1 MNVRTPALGLLCAVG
16 LLVVGCG
23 GRPAASSESGAS
35 LVRSDALAYVSV
47 DTDLGSDQW
56 KQLDEL
62 SHRFPDRELA
72 LSKLEQALAKHGV
85 DYEDDVE
92 PALGPEV
99 DVAVVS
105 AGTKDTTKVVGLT
118 QPQDPAKLV
127 ELVAKLNAKSSDK
140 HVVYRELDNGWYAV
154 SDSQAAIDQALAGD
168 GPTLESDSTFTDA
181 LSKLPDEALVK
192 AYANGHQ
199 LAQLAAS
206 AAKNQSGSPFG
217 SQWPR
222 SRSSDSIAASLSAE
236 DDGVRVH
243 GVAKERER
251 RRFSAGATS
260 ARSCSRTRPATRL
273 PS

>member
-16 LLVVGCG
+16 LLVAGCG
-23 GRPAASSESGAS
+23 GGPAASSESGAS

-47 DTDLGSDQW
+47 DTDLGSAQW
-56 KQLDEL
+56 KQLDDL
-62 SHRFPDRELA
+62 SHRFPGRELA
-72 LSKLEQALAKHGV
+72 VSKLEQALAKNGV
-85 DYEDDVE
+85 DYEGDVE

-127 ELVAKLNAKSSDK
+127 ELVAKLNATSSNK
-140 HVVYRELDNGWYAV
+140 HVVYRELDNGWYAM

-168 GPTLESDSTFTDA
+168 GPTLDGESTFTDA
-181 LSKLPDEALVK
+181 LSKLPGEALVK

-206 AAKNQSGSPFG
+206 ARRTRAEVRSARR
-217 SQWPR
+217 WPR
-222 SRSSDSIAASLSAE
+222 SRSSTPSLLRSAPRTTAF
-236 DDGVRVH
+236 GCTAPRR
-243 GVAKERER
+243 ALER
-251 RRFSAGATS
+251 RRFSAEATS
-260 ARSCSRTRPATRL
+260 TRSCSRTRPAML
-273 PS
+273 SPS